1 MHVVHA
7 CKHNPRR
14 ADAKRAR
21 ERKIE
26 RACCGYC
33 FQLTALIAPTVI
45 HDGCCHILARY
56 ALCPGRLHIQIESH
70 LAAVLSRV
78 LEIPLHG
85 KVRISGFHI
94 DAIRLAQRGGIVQAM
109 YAGYLRTQTTLDT
122 PESRLLH
129 GRIDLQREEE
139 DW

>member
-1 MHVVHA
+1 MQRERDRE
-7 CKHNPRR
+7 K
-14 ADAKRAR
+14 

-26 RACCGYC
+26 RTCCGYC

-56 ALCPGRLHIQIESH
+56 ALCPGCLHIQIQSH
-70 LAAVLSRV
+70 LAAILSRV

-85 KVRISGFHI
+85 KVRISWLHI
-94 DAIRLAQRGGIVQAM
+94 DAIRLAQSGSIVQAM
-109 YAGYLRTQTTLDT
+109 DGGYLRTQTTLDT

-129 GRIDLQREEE
+129 GCIDL
-139 DW
+139 